1 MKLLRDKACHSALAR
16 GNVKRLTVM
25 GEVLMDGFSD
35 RGSIP
40 LTSILDIH
48 VLVILAKSVE
58 HGTYL
63 GNTGYVLFS
72 YKNN

>member
-40 LTSILDIH
+40 LISILDIH
-48 VLVILAKSVE
+48 VLVILDKSVKC
-58 HGTYL
+58 GTYL
-63 GNTGYVLFS
+63 GNTRYVLFS
-72 YKNN
+72 FV